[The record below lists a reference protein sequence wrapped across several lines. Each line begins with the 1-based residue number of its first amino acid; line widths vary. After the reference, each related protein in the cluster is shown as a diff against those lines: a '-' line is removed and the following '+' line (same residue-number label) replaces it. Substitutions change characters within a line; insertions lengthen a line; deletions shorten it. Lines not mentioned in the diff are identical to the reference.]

1 MNHCCCLAHRV
12 RLSGFSAKFFRRP
25 ARSLIFSVLQGI
37 AATGFQVLSGSFR
50 FFQDS
55 SVDLGPLR
63 DWRRTALFAFVRFC
77 AVLIRLRMVPSGGVQ
92 WLFGDCSAIGAPALN
107 LA

>member
-1 MNHCCCLAHRV
+1 MLLFGSPRPPF
-12 RLSGFSAKFFRRP
+12 RFQRKIFSATGQ
-25 ARSLIFSVLQGI
+25 IVDLQCFAGDR
-37 AATGFQVLSGSFR
+37 ADGLSGSFR

-55 SVDLGPLR
+55 SADLGPLR

-92 WLFGDCSAIGAPALN
+92 WLFGDCAAIGRLR
-107 LA
+107 